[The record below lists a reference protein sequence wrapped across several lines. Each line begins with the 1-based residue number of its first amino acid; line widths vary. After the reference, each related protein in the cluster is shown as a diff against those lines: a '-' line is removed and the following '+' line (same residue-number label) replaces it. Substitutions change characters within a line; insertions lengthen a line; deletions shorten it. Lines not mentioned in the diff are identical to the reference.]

1 MSQTKATSN
10 QVPQRS
16 ILDRFDLQAY
26 LGQQFKLAVSANY
39 TNIAETPIYLI
50 SNPSLVNSAFP
61 NGRGLFILSRRL
73 SCLTSGASAIFRYYD
88 SPLITSTGIETPV
101 INSRLS
107 STNSSVAAI
116 YGPGQFSVSSNGTY
130 RSTLISTTQDEAEN
144 CSITIIDPGY
154 TVLITCQMSVGT
166 GITCASEL
174 IWNEI

>member
-1 MSQTKATSN
+1 MVPVRLAPKFGTLELARARSYSTLFSGVRKASN
-10 QVPQRS
+10 ASFTASNRS
-16 ILDRFDLQAY
+16 
-26 LGQQFKLAVSANY
+26 
-39 TNIAETPIYLI
+39 
-50 SNPSLVNSAFP
+50 
-61 NGRGLFILSRRL
+61 LSRRL

-154 TVLITCQMSVGT
+154 AVLITCQMSVGT